1 VRPIGTLLLAM
12 GALLGTAV
20 GVGLLL
26 GIQLPGLP
34 WLVAVGLV
42 KLTLIASGGL
52 MAGGA
57 VLHRLARRAEERAA
71 LQAGDETGSSSA
83 R

>member
-1 VRPIGTLLLAM
+1 MRLLGTLLLVL
-12 GALLGTAV
+12 GCLLGCAV

-26 GIQLPGLP
+26 GVEVPGVS
-34 WLVAVGLV
+34 WLIAVGLV

-57 VLHRLARRAEERAA
+57 VLHRLARRVDERSR
-71 LQAGDETGSSSA
+71 LQS
-83 R
+83 